1 MSVTGPA
8 GILAFYILS
17 ALRFPGFFHEKK
29 PSTLLGSKALMKY
42 VVICLCLAAVFLL
55 FRHVYQFFNK
65 KMKPVFP
72 AEQIVMDVKRLNI
85 NFTFMEK
92 DKIDSKP

>member
-1 MSVTGPA
+1 MEDCRESLDGESVSGDADEVSSNLDIVELETRP
-8 GILAFYILS
+8 S
-17 ALRFPGFFHEKK
+17 SS
-29 PSTLLGSKALMKY
+29 STLFANATTTTQQIAALP
-42 VVICLCLAAVFLL
+42 
-55 FRHVYQFFNK
+55 RHVYQFFNK